1 MAMKRHVNHLLAVIG
16 AVTVLGGCS
25 LAPTYHTPS
34 LPPMPA
40 SFKEAGTAWKVAEP
54 ADHLPRGNWWSL
66 YNDDTLNRL
75 ESKLD
80 TDNPSLAAALAR
92 YDTAR
97 AFESQLHSGLFP
109 SLDFSANPSRDRQ
122 SNNRPLRGSGQ
133 PDEYDSDTVGVQADF
148 DLDLWGRI
156 RNEVSQGHAL
166 SQAAQADLASAK
178 LSLEAQ
184 LADYYV
190 RLRGYDIQDGI
201 LQNTLKAYRRAL
213 ELTENRHAGGIAS
226 GMDVSRAQA
235 QLHDAQAQ
243 VTEVQAQRALTEH
256 AIAALAGEPA
266 SSFAIAPEPEQL
278 AVPVTPPGV
287 PSTLLERRPDIASA
301 ERRVFAA
308 NAGIGVA
315 RAAFFPDLSLSG
327 SYGFQDTGFGNLLS
341 AGNRFWALGP
351 LATLNLFDAGLRSA
365 QLRQA
370 HAEFAEASANYRQ
383 TVLTAFRQVEDN
395 LVLLRDL
402 GTEADQE
409 DQAVVAA
416 QTTQSIA
423 TNRYRE
429 GIVNYLDVVTAQ
441 TAALSAQRSAE
452 MIRTRR
458 LQASVDLIR
467 ALGGGWTRETAGMDK
482 AAVAQVPEPPGHPS
496 STDK

>member
-1 MAMKRHVNHLLAVIG
+1 MAMTLHAKRLFAVIG
-16 AVTVLGGCS
+16 AIMLLGGCS

-34 LPPMPA
+34 LPPMPS
-40 SFKEAGTAWKVAEP
+40 SFKEAGTAWKVAQP
-54 ADHLPRGNWWSL
+54 ADQLPRGNWWTL
-66 YNDDTLNRL
+66 YNDSTLAQL

-80 TDNPSLAAALAR
+80 ADNPSLAAALAR

-97 AFESQLHSGLFP
+97 AFESQLRSGLFP
-109 SLDFSANPSRDRQ
+109 SLDFAANPTRNRQ
-122 SNNRPLRGSGQ
+122 SDNRPLRGGGQ
-133 PDEYDSDTVGVQADF
+133 PDEYDANTVGVEANY

-178 LSLEAQ
+178 LSLEAR
-184 LADYYV
+184 LADNYV
-190 RLRGYDIQDGI
+190 RLRGYDIQTGI
-201 LQNTLKAYRRAL
+201 LQSTLKAYQRAL

-243 VTEVQAQRALTEH
+243 VTEVLAQRALTEH
-256 AIAALAGEPA
+256 AIAALVGVPA
-266 SSFAIAPEPEQL
+266 SSFAVAPEQQQPQL
-278 AVPVTPPGV
+278 PVTPPGL

-327 SYGFQDTGFGNLLS
+327 GYGFQNTGFGNLLS
-341 AGNRFWALGP
+341 IGNRFWSLGP
-351 LATLNLFDAGLRSA
+351 LATLNLFDAGLRRA

-370 HAEFAEASANYRQ
+370 HAEFDEASADYRQ
-383 TVLTAFRQVEDN
+383 TVLSAFRQVEDN

-402 GTEADQE
+402 GIEADQE
-409 DQAVVAA
+409 DEAFAAA
-416 QTTQSIA
+416 QQTLNIA

-429 GIVNYLDVVTAQ
+429 GIINYLEVVTAQ
-441 TAALSAQRSAE
+441 TEALSAQRSAE

-458 LQASVDLIR
+458 LQASVGLIR
-467 ALGGGWTRETAGMDK
+467 ALGGGWSTQELGTPAST
-482 AAVAQVPEPPGHPS
+482 VAQAEHSP
-496 STDK
+496 